1 MKIGL
6 LHYSGYPTI
15 GGVEQTL
22 YHHSLQLT
30 DFGHPTRL
38 IVGQGEA
45 YDQRIPMDV
54 VSELYSKHPTVLA
67 VKQELDRGE
76 CSPSFENLCATIQE
90 RLKVAIQNLNILIVH
105 NAMTLHKNLPLTAAL
120 WELHTSRQS
129 PPIIG
134 WHHDFAW
141 DREQYRDVL
150 KDAYP
155 WDLLRKPWPEVT
167 NVVVSKAQCTRL
179 AKMYELESTSIHVIP
194 PGIDPSVIG
203 NWTDRTCHLVAELNL
218 IQADAILLLPARITQ
233 RKNIGFALQVLA
245 ELRSLSQQDV
255 RLIVTG
261 PPGPHNPANAAYLE
275 RLLAQRRAL
284 KLEKSAHFLYETDPH
299 DYDRIDQAT
308 MANLYALS
316 DALFFPSLQEGFGIP
331 LLQAGFT
338 RLPIF
343 CSDIEPFHESVE
355 DRANYF
361 SLDDSPKTVANTIAE
376 RLLSNGSFLLHR
388 HVLTEYTWET
398 IVSKMMI
405 PLLESV
411 DYD

>member
-6 LHYSGYPTI
+6 LHYSGPPTI

-22 YHHSLQLT
+22 YHHSSLLT
-30 DFGHPTRL
+30 EFGHTTRL
-38 IVGQGEA
+38 IVGAGER
-45 YDQRIPMDV
+45 YDQRIPVDV
-54 VSELYSKHPTVLA
+54 VPELYSKHPAVLT

-76 CSPSFENLCATIQE
+76 CSHSFEKLRATIQE
-90 RLKVAIQNLNILIVH
+90 RLKAVIQNLNILIVH

-141 DREQYRDVL
+141 DREQYRDEL
-150 KDAYP
+150 KCAYP
-155 WDLLRKPWPEVT
+155 WDLLRKPWPET
-167 NVVVSKAQCTRL
+167 INVVVSKAQCTRL
-179 AKMYELESTSIHVIP
+179 AEMYEMESTSIHVIP

-203 NWTDRTCHLVAELNL
+203 NWTDRTRYLVAELNL
-218 IQADAILLLPARITQ
+218 LEADAILLLPARITQ

-261 PPGPHNPANAAYLE
+261 PPGPHNPANVAYLE

-284 KLEKSAHFLYETDPH
+284 KIEKYAHFLYESGTQEYQH
-299 DYDRIDQAT
+299 IDQAT

-343 CSDIEPFHESVE
+343 CSDIEPFHESVD
-355 DRANYF
+355 DRADYF
-361 SLDDSPKTVANTIAE
+361 ALDDSPESVAKDIAE
-376 RLLSNGSFLLHR
+376 NLFTKTSFLLRR
-388 HVLTEYTWET
+388 HVLNEYTWET
-398 IVSKMMI
+398 IVSKMII

-411 DYD
+411 DND

>member
-6 LHYSGYPTI
+6 LHYSGPPTI

-22 YHHSLQLT
+22 YHHSLRLT
-30 DFGHPTRL
+30 ELGYPTRL
-38 IVGQGEA
+38 IVGQGQA
-45 YDQRIPMDV
+45 FDPQVPVVVIP
-54 VSELYSKHPTVLA
+54 ELYSKHSAVLA
-67 VKQELDRGE
+67 VKQELDHGE
-76 CSPSFENLCATIQE
+76 CSPSFEKLRAAIQE
-90 RLKVAIQNLNILIVH
+90 QVKATIQNLNILIVH

-120 WELHTSRQS
+120 WELHTSQQS

-141 DREQYRDVL
+141 DREQYREEL
-150 KDAYP
+150 KHAYP
-155 WDLLRKPWPEVT
+155 WDLLCKPWPEAV

-179 AKMYELESTSIHVIP
+179 AELYELESTSIHVIP

-203 NWTDRTCHLVAELNL
+203 NWTDRMRCLVVELKL
-218 IQADAILLLPARITQ
+218 LQADAILLLPARITR
-233 RKNIGFALQVLA
+233 RKNLEFALEVLA
-245 ELRSLSQQDV
+245 KLRSLSQQDI

-284 KLEKSAHFLYETDPH
+284 KLEGYAHFLYESGTQEYPH
-299 DYDRIDQAT
+299 IDQAT
-308 MANLYALS
+308 MANLYAFS

-338 RLPIF
+338 RLPIY
-343 CSDIEPFHESVE
+343 CSDIEPFHESVQ
-355 DRANYF
+355 DRAHYF
-361 SLDDSPKTVANTIAE
+361 SLDDSPKTVASTIAE
-376 RLLSNGSFLLHR
+376 TLFSKASFLLRR
-388 HVLTEYTWET
+388 HVLSEYTWEN

-411 DYD
+411 NND